1 MNVKKTNLSQKSI
14 PDDQVLDQALRP
26 KSFAEYVGQTKIKEN
41 LKILIGAAKKRNE
54 VIEHLLL
61 HGPSGLGK
69 TTLAYLI
76 AKELG
81 LGLKVTSGTA
91 LEKAGDVGSILTG
104 LNDGDV
110 LFIDEVHRLNKAV
123 EEVIYPAME
132 GFKLDIIIGKG
143 NSAKTLQIDLPKFTL
158 IAATTKISML
168 SSPFRSR
175 FGMNFRLDFYNQE
188 DIEKIISRS
197 AKILNI
203 SIQPQAIKVLA
214 QASRFTPRIANR
226 LLKRVRDY
234 AQMNPVR
241 SLARARGVSQ
251 EGLGEATSYGM
262 NLPTVVDLEAA
273 KSTLQML
280 EVDDRGLEE
289 TDRKILSTIAETFDG
304 GPVGLKA
311 VAAAISEEENTI
323 EDVYEPYLIRAGLI
337 ARTSQGRIITQ
348 QGLKHLG
355 LKKSLLDF

>member
-1 MNVKKTNLSQKSI
+1 MNVKEQILAPTNVL
-14 PDDQVLDQALRP
+14 DDQTLDQALRP
-26 KSFAEYVGQTKIKEN
+26 KSFSEYVGQSKIKEN
-41 LKILIGAAKKRNE
+41 LRIVIGAAKKRNE
-54 VIEHLLL
+54 TMEHVLL

-81 LGLKVTSGTA
+81 ASIKITSGTA

-132 GFKLDIIIGKG
+132 SFKLDIIIGKG
-143 NSAKTLQIDLPKFTL
+143 NSAKTLQIDLPRFTL

-175 FGMNFRLDFYNQE
+175 FGVNFRLDFYNQE
-188 DIEKIISRS
+188 DIEKIITRS
-197 AKILNI
+197 AELLNI
-203 SIQPQAIKVLA
+203 NIEPAAIKSIA
-214 QASRFTPRIANR
+214 TASRFTPRIANR
-226 LLKRVRDY
+226 LIKRVRDY
-234 AQMNPVR
+234 AQMNDYESIPPQIAQAA
-241 SLARARGVSQ
+241 LA
-251 EGLGEATSYGM
+251 
-262 NLPTVVDLEAA
+262 
-273 KSTLQML
+273 ML
-280 EVDDRGLEE
+280 EIDHEGLEE
-289 TDRKILSTIAETFDG
+289 TDRKILLTIAETFDG
-304 GPVGLKA
+304 GPVGLKS

-323 EDVYEPYLIRAGLI
+323 EDVYEPYLIQAGFI

-348 QGLKHLG
+348 KGLKHMG